1 MKKESFNTFSE
12 GLIMDLNPL
21 VTPNNVLTNCLNGT
35 FVTYNGNEF
44 ILQNDMGNG
53 RVESAY
59 LPAGYVPVGIKEHGG
74 IIYVA
79 SYNPL
84 TNKGQIGSFPSPER
98 NIDSTELSDST
109 STISE
114 TQFLTT
120 PFQSTVKTKVFNDE
134 DMVIRPGDK
143 FSIILSGIDKDNFY
157 KLISH
162 YNNTE
167 EVGGVKQV
175 KSFKNKLLNID
186 LGVVDNQGGIKII
199 TDQLKRINLETGEV
213 IEYSDETPEE
223 VKYNDGFWA
232 FNTKLDSDQNLEEY
246 RKNKGV
252 NTYNNKLVGDLY
264 VISSLNTIQ
273 SLDFAI
279 YGEKSGSN
287 AELTLDVTYNYNCPD
302 GKYTDSE
309 ITNKQILGY
318 EEDNIYSNVIGSGIF
333 KLKRLSTSNIITKD
347 VPFNPESLLSYSY
360 NNNTYTAQL
369 QQKVS
374 DITILGTSDIREYE
388 FTPTMQYGDTKVTLD
403 GLKVKGTI
411 NLSNLGTG
419 IINLNSWRYYCS
431 TDSIT
436 LTWGFEMYLKPK
448 EEVQSLQ
455 FKFHNAKTGSVIT
468 YTPTKRYNY
477 NGIFTDVIS
486 NNTGL
491 TFGECYYVEI
501 VLSTN
506 QQPELKF
513 YRWLLFTNLYN
524 SIYYSGLQDFGQDTS
539 AMQQLRTIQLE
550 STSSYSINSSSS
562 ETVDESGKS
571 PITTDQSDIQGNIKK
586 KQTISYNIIKDF
598 NFKNAE
604 QYPFSCDKEKFNV
617 EVTQSSSIKDSS
629 PLMEG
634 VISQT
639 FGEVSPSS
647 GSVGNLL
654 TLNYTTISPYIL
666 KKSEAKSI
674 TYSKVLTKYEDRLKN
689 SIQYTNNSKTSS
701 SIAIGFFIGE
711 QQKTGP
717 DDYHGYAFYFMNG
730 DDEWSAVSYKNAS
743 YTVEQNRDGAVNFIL
758 GSGGYEKM
766 VSDINRS
773 ETTPIFLQICTDL
786 PVIASQVSQT
796 IGGHW
801 VIKNSIR
808 PEATALDKKRMLLWY
823 DGTKY
828 CFVQSDK
835 LSSPSVGTSNLMN
848 NVLNYFK
855 GMYIFQSGG
864 LTIPNKYFPVLEGS
878 SYVIGGNVIFSTNV
892 IVTITPNDAVNESF
906 KQGNLERFISS
917 IRSDNVAQEAQKMI
931 FNIQATTDKTLNIE
945 KQMSLYNLSTYIAS
959 VTQNTLSIDDPILYD
974 GSNIYQ
980 SDATGLPINTSYVYD
995 SNRNIVSDLQTQLI
1009 GSDYHIIPKNKGS
1022 YGNYDNAGH
1031 WGGGDSYSTLA
1042 FQNIPIVN
1050 YQ

>member
-1 MKKESFNTFSE
+1 MKKESINTFSE

-84 TNKGQIGSFPSPER
+84 TNKSQIGSFPSPER
-98 NIDSTELSDST
+98 NIDSTELSDSI

-120 PFQSTVKTKVFNDE
+120 PFQSTVKTKVFNDK

-143 FSIILSGIDKDNFY
+143 FSIILSGLDKANFY

-167 EVGGVKQV
+167 EVDGIKQV

-213 IEYSDETPEE
+213 IEYSNETPEE

-232 FNTKLDSDQNLEEY
+232 FNTKLDSDQSLDEY

-279 YGEKSGSN
+279 YGEKSDSN

-318 EEDNIYSNVIGSGIF
+318 EEDNIYPNVIGSGIF
-333 KLKRLSTSNIITKD
+333 KLNRLSASNTITKD

-369 QQKVS
+369 QQKIS
-374 DITILGTSDIREYE
+374 DITILGASDIREYE
-388 FTPTMQYGDTKVTLD
+388 FTPTMQYGDNKVTLD

-455 FKFHNAKTGSVIT
+455 FKFHNVKTGSVIT

-506 QQPELKF
+506 QQSELKF

-539 AMQQLRTIQLE
+539 AMQKLRTIQLE

-562 ETVDESGKS
+562 EIVDESGKS

-586 KQTISYNIIKDF
+586 KQTISYNIVKDF

-604 QYPFSCDKEKFNV
+604 QYPFSCEKEKFNV
-617 EVTQSSSIKDSS
+617 EVTQNSSIKDSS

-639 FGEVSPSS
+639 FGEVTPSS
-647 GSVGNLL
+647 GEVGNLL

-674 TYSKVLTKYEDRLKN
+674 TYNKVLTKYEDKLKS
-689 SIQYTNNSKTSS
+689 SIQYSSNSYTSS
-701 SIAIGFFIGE
+701 SIAIGFFIREHQNKGAN
-711 QQKTGP
+711 
-717 DDYHGYAFYFMNG
+717 DRHGYAFYFLNG
-730 DDEWSAVSYKNAS
+730 GSTWSAAS
-743 YTVEQNRDGAVNFIL
+743 YDNDTYTVKQDSNGTIDFIL
-758 GSGGYEKM
+758 GSGGYDKM
-766 VSDINRS
+766 VQDINRAGN
-773 ETTPIFLQICTDL
+773 TPLFLQVCTDL
-786 PVIASQVSQT
+786 PIVSTQT
-796 IGGHW
+796 GGW
-801 VIKNSIR
+801 VR

-828 CFVQSDK
+828 CFVSSTK
-835 LSSPSVGTSNLMN
+835 FSSPNTGTTNLMN
-848 NVLNYFK
+848 NVINYFK
-855 GMYIFQSGG
+855 GMYVYQSGG
-864 LTIPNKYFPVLEGS
+864 LTIPNKHFPILEGS
-878 SYVIGGNVIFSTNV
+878 SYVVGGNITFNTNV
-892 IVTITPNDAVNESF
+892 VVAITPNDAVNDSF
-906 KQGNLERFISS
+906 KQESLEEFISS
-917 IRSDNVAQEAQKMI
+917 IRSDNVAQEAQKMV

-945 KQMSLYNLSTYIAS
+945 KQMSLYNLSTYITS

-980 SDATGLPINTSYVYD
+980 SDATGLSINTNYVYD

-1009 GSDYHIIPKNKGS
+1009 GSEYHIIPKNRGN
-1022 YGNYDNAGH
+1022 YGNYDNAGR
-1031 WGGGDSYSTLA
+1031 WGRGDSYSTLA

>member
-1 MKKESFNTFSE
+1 MMQESINSFSE

-59 LPAGYVPVGIKEHGG
+59 LPSGYVPIGIKEHGG

-167 EVGGVKQV
+167 EVDGIKQV

-318 EEDNIYSNVIGSGIF
+318 EEDNIYPNVIGSGIF
-333 KLKRLSTSNIITKD
+333 KLKRLSTSNTITKD

-374 DITILGTSDIREYE
+374 GITILGTSDIREYE

-455 FKFHNAKTGSVIT
+455 FKFHNVKTGSVIT

-617 EVTQSSSIKDSS
+617 EVTQNSIIKDSS

-639 FGEVSPSS
+639 FGEVTPSS
-647 GSVGNLL
+647 GEVGDLL

-674 TYSKVLTKYEDRLKN
+674 TYNKVLTKYEDRLKN
-689 SIQYTNNSKTSS
+689 SIQYTSNSKTSS
-701 SIAIGFFIGE
+701 SIAIGFFIREHQNKGA
-711 QQKTGP
+711 
-717 DDYHGYAFYFMNG
+717 DDRHGYAFYFMNG
-730 DDEWSAVSYKNAS
+730 GSTWSAAS
-743 YTVEQNRDGAVNFIL
+743 YDSDTYTVKQDNNGAINFIL
-758 GSGGYEKM
+758 GSGGYDKM
-766 VSDINRS
+766 VQDINRAGN
-773 ETTPIFLQICTDL
+773 TPLFIQVCTDL
-786 PVIASQVSQT
+786 PIVSTQT
-796 IGGHW
+796 SGW
-801 VIKNSIR
+801 VR

-828 CFVQSDK
+828 CFVSG
-835 LSSPSVGTSNLMN
+835 SRFGSPSTSSTNLMN
-848 NVLNYFK
+848 NVLSYLK
-855 GMYIFQSGG
+855 PMYVYQSGG

-878 SYVIGGNVIFSTNV
+878 SYVIGGNITFNTNIV
-892 IVTITPNDAVNESF
+892 VTITPNDAVNESF
-906 KQGNLERFISS
+906 TQENLEEFISS
-917 IRSDNVAQEAQKMI
+917 IRNDNMTQEAQKML
-931 FNIQATTDKTLNIE
+931 FNIQSTTDKSLNIE
-945 KQMSLYNLSTYIAS
+945 KQMSLYNLSTYITS
-959 VTQNTLSIDDPILYD
+959 VTQNTLTIDDPILYD
-974 GSNIYQ
+974 GSNIYL
-980 SDATGLPINTSYVYD
+980 SDATGLSINTNYVYD
-995 SNRNIVSDLQTQLI
+995 SNRNIVPDLQVQMI
-1009 GSDYHIIPKNKGS
+1009 GSEYHIIPKNRGN

-1031 WGGGDSYSTLA
+1031 WGGGNSYSTLA